1 MITHS
6 RYDNFL
12 NIVNNYPD
20 YDFKNY
26 DYHNLVTMINFFVKN
41 ENTAELKLLCDRK
54 IILGKYDD
62 GNILSKILSSLKN
75 KVDEDYS
82 YYTIPMVLASINNQ
96 YCISFLRENIVFF
109 DEEYINYEYEMN
121 SLIKFL
127 ILNKVEKLED
137 FIIEKMVLKNNLLN
151 DIDIDENQFR
161 LLLPFLKIKNY
172 DLDSFFDNCL
182 DFKNQKIC
190 EIFHCENI
198 HINQLK
204 LDSNNE
210 SKIHNLCKSSD
221 NYDFIKFLHSNFKYL
236 FDYKNI
242 QGNTAIDVAL
252 SEYKNIFENPNKNLD
267 FEKINEKINEIE
279 LLIGDLNELEYDTTK
294 YMNYIS
300 NIKKILS
307 F

>member
-1 MITHS
+1 
-6 RYDNFL
+6 
-12 NIVNNYPD
+12 
-20 YDFKNY
+20 
-26 DYHNLVTMINFFVKN
+26 
-41 ENTAELKLLCDRK
+41 
-54 IILGKYDD
+54 
-62 GNILSKILSSLKN
+62 
-75 KVDEDYS
+75 
-82 YYTIPMVLASINNQ
+82 
-96 YCISFLRENIVFF
+96 
-109 DEEYINYEYEMN
+109 MN

-182 DFKNQKIC
+182 IFKNQKIC

-204 LDSNNE
+204 LDFNNE

-221 NYDFIKFLHSNFKYL
+221 NYGFIKFLYSNFKYL
-236 FDYKNI
+236 FEYKNM

-252 SEYKNIFENPNKNLD
+252 SEYKNIFENPNKNLN